1 MTHIMDDNKDEKLQ
15 KINEQWDRL
24 IRGEKVDTNAVSE
37 MVYKSWKRCFE
48 YGVDPYTPVTKIIP
62 SEEDITQLT
71 YYQDLLPEYGI
82 IIEVISEIA
91 REVGLICRIAD
102 KNARTLKVIASSD
115 VLRQNLHR
123 GNYFAIDASEDIVGT
138 NALFLSIKENRPVQ
152 LLGPEHYN
160 YYFHGINC
168 SAAPLHDEKGEVIG
182 VINVSSDSYSKTSIQ
197 TLGLV
202 IAMAKVL
209 DNHLYINKMLE
220 ELTVH
225 NATMHKI
232 MECLP
237 SGVVYTNDK
246 KEIQGYNKRI
256 LELLKINENTSEV
269 GIKQSI
275 LKQVRELGLL
285 ESGREISNEEML
297 LKIGDKI
304 ESFLVSNRTIL
315 IDGEE
320 QKGNIVL
327 LENTESLLKL
337 HGSLRGNSAIYTFD
351 NILGQ
356 DTKLNFAKQMTKRVA
371 QSSSA
376 VIIYG
381 ESGTGKELFAQAIHN
396 SSPRK
401 NKPFVAINCGAI
413 PSELIESELFGYEAG
428 AFTGALKGGKPG
440 KLEIASGGTL
450 FLDEI
455 ESMPLNLQ
463 IKLLRALSV
472 KRIVKVGGTKEIPI
486 DIRLISATKKDLLKE
501 VEKGNF
507 REDLYYRINI
517 FTIELPPLRDRKHD
531 IPELVDY
538 FVHIFS
544 PQRKV
549 QIDDEFIGALMTY
562 NWRGNIRELRNIIER
577 ALLIMEEET
586 NLTIRHLPENISN
599 AFFSSKVKEKIKA
612 KSISQSSECKG
623 ILKIAE
629 EAAIEMALAE
639 QAGNLTKTA
648 ESLGIARST
657 LYQKIKAN
665 KRLQDVLISYE

>member
-1 MTHIMDDNKDEKLQ
+1 M
-15 KINEQWDRL
+15 
-24 IRGEKVDTNAVSE
+24 
-37 MVYKSWKRCFE
+37 
-48 YGVDPYTPVTKIIP
+48 
-62 SEEDITQLT
+62 
-71 YYQDLLPEYGI
+71 
-82 IIEVISEIA
+82 
-91 REVGLICRIAD
+91 
-102 KNARTLKVIASSD
+102 
-115 VLRQNLHR
+115 
-123 GNYFAIDASEDIVGT
+123 
-138 NALFLSIKENRPVQ
+138 
-152 LLGPEHYN
+152 
-160 YYFHGINC
+160 
-168 SAAPLHDEKGEVIG
+168 
-182 VINVSSDSYSKTSIQ
+182 
-197 TLGLV
+197 
-202 IAMAKVL
+202 
-209 DNHLYINKMLE
+209 
-220 ELTVH
+220 
-225 NATMHKI
+225 
-232 MECLP
+232 
-237 SGVVYTNDK
+237 
-246 KEIQGYNKRI
+246 
-256 LELLKINENTSEV
+256 
-269 GIKQSI
+269 
-275 LKQVRELGLL
+275 
-285 ESGREISNEEML
+285 
-297 LKIGDKI
+297 
-304 ESFLVSNRTIL
+304 
-315 IDGEE
+315 
-320 QKGNIVL
+320 
-327 LENTESLLKL
+327 LKL